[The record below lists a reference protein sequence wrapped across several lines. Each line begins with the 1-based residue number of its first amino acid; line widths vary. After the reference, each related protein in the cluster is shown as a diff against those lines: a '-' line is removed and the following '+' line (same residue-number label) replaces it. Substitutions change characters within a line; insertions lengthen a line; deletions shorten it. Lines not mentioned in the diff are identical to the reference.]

1 MQLNIFPAFGP
12 LRAHNCYFGVRF
24 KQVEFGLWKPI
35 SIFFCGFTCMGTDI
49 EHHNIPSFDKGI
61 NQIACR
67 VLSYGVSDPKWSQE
81 GMTEKRVHVEDVVRY
96 FDAK

>member
-1 MQLNIFPAFGP
+1 
-12 LRAHNCYFGVRF
+12 
-24 KQVEFGLWKPI
+24 
-35 SIFFCGFTCMGTDI
+35 MGTDI
-49 EHHNIPSFDKGI
+49 EHDNIPSFDKGI

-81 GMTEKRVHVEDVVRY
+81 GMIEKRVHVEDVVRY